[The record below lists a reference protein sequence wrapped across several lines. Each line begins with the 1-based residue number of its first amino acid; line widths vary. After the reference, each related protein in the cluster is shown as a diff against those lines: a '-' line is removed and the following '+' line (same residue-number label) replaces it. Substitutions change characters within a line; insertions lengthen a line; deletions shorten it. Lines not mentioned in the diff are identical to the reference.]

1 MEFVQKNDKIL
12 LVWDGSF
19 NLEASE
25 FSVDN
30 VKSTHDAVISFE
42 HVERL
47 SLGMFVLKFHLT
59 TDD

>member
-1 MEFVQKNDKIL
+1 MEFIQKNDKIL
-12 LVWDGSF
+12 LVWDNSF

-30 VKSTHDAVISFE
+30 VKSSYDAKINFE

-47 SLGMFVLKFHLT
+47 SLGMFFV
-59 TDD
+59 

>member
-1 MEFVQKNDKIL
+1 MEFIQKNDKIL
-12 LVWDGSF
+12 LVWDNSF

-30 VKSTHDAVISFE
+30 VKSSYDAKINFE

-47 SLGMFVLKFHLT
+47 SLGMFFCTLHILVK
-59 TDD
+59 